1 MDPRDLSFLLIFT
14 SYILWAAALLSVIF
28 MERKDWAS
36 LPAALILLHSQWIM
50 LIVFFMI
57 ALLFSFIFPSISY
70 PGQNTIEFVL
80 LFCYLSLP
88 ALYFIILLFYP
99 PHRNNTFKFFC
110 ITSLTSILTFAWGV
124 TKFLSF
130 AARQ

>member
-1 MDPRDLSFLLIFT
+1 MDPRDLSFLLILT

-28 MERKDWAS
+28 MERKDWA
-36 LPAALILLHSQWIM
+36 
-50 LIVFFMI
+50 
-57 ALLFSFIFPSISY
+57 
-70 PGQNTIEFVL
+70 
-80 LFCYLSLP
+80 SLP